1 MAPFRH
7 KVARVVVVLALVLA
21 VAAIWVMVRR
31 ILIGRASPEVDGLL
45 LPLLPIAVI
54 VLALG
59 LAGILIRNL
68 VRLVMDRKRGI
79 LGSRLRTKLVFFF
92 LILVLPPAGVLFYG
106 SGAVITETVDG
117 MLETPV
123 EDITR
128 FSKAIVDDW
137 TDFLQARSLDQADRI
152 AREVRGNNY
161 LEEDRLPRLERML
174 EQWMDR
180 EELNLILVTSGEET
194 VARSIDST
202 VDFEGGE
209 TTEPASIRDA
219 VVQVLENG
227 ESITRL
233 DYLGSGLIAQA
244 LTPIYGRPGEIDEPL
259 GVVAVGIFL
268 PERLADRLSEIS
280 SANEEFRQFEA
291 RRDELVAA
299 YLSLL
304 ALIFLASVFVATW
317 MGFYLSRRISEPIQE
332 LAAATRE
339 IAAGNLGV
347 RVESRVGDEAGVLVE
362 AFNDMAAQLQ
372 ESQEV
377 ITRSTAELRRS
388 NRALDERRR
397 YIETLLSN
405 LSTGVISLDGQG
417 RVTTVNPAAEAI
429 LGCRV
434 RTGDRVRTRLDVAGL
449 EAMRDLIDEVEGRAG
464 VEVRRDMTL
473 TRGGE
478 TLSVAVQ
485 ASSLPATAG
494 DSGTL
499 VMLEDLTDLFRA
511 QKAAAWREVARRI
524 AHEIKN
530 PLTPIQLATQRL
542 RKRFDGGGDDLE
554 QILPEATDAIQRE
567 VAALKALV
575 DEFSRFA
582 RMPEVSPEPV
592 EFSEV
597 VDSALALYRGLPGVR
612 WELDTD
618 PGVGVVE
625 VDPEQMR
632 RALIN
637 LIDNA
642 VSAMNGEGTIRIST
656 RPHGGPG
663 TLHLEVADS
672 GPGIPPGDRDKMF
685 APYFSTKGRG
695 TGLGLAI
702 VHRVV
707 TDHRGTIRIEDNQPR
722 GARFVIEIPG

>member
-1 MAPFRH
+1 
-7 KVARVVVVLALVLA
+7 
-21 VAAIWVMVRR
+21 
-31 ILIGRASPEVDGLL
+31 
-45 LPLLPIAVI
+45 
-54 VLALG
+54 
-59 LAGILIRNL
+59 
-68 VRLVMDRKRGI
+68 
-79 LGSRLRTKLVFFF
+79 
-92 LILVLPPAGVLFYG
+92 
-106 SGAVITETVDG
+106 
-117 MLETPV
+117 
-123 EDITR
+123 
-128 FSKAIVDDW
+128 
-137 TDFLQARSLDQADRI
+137 
-152 AREVRGNNY
+152 
-161 LEEDRLPRLERML
+161 
-174 EQWMDR
+174 
-180 EELNLILVTSGEET
+180 
-194 VARSIDST
+194 
-202 VDFEGGE
+202 
-209 TTEPASIRDA
+209 
-219 VVQVLENG
+219 
-227 ESITRL
+227 
-233 DYLGSGLIAQA
+233 
-244 LTPIYGRPGEIDEPL
+244 
-259 GVVAVGIFL
+259 
-268 PERLADRLSEIS
+268 
-280 SANEEFRQFEA
+280 
-291 RRDELVAA
+291 
-299 YLSLL
+299 LL

-332 LAAATRE
+332 LAAASRE

-347 RVESRVGDEAGVLVE
+347 RVESRVGDEAGVLVD
-362 AFNDMAAQLQ
+362 AFNEMAAQLQ

-429 LGCRV
+429 LGCRI
-434 RTGDRVRTRLDVAGL
+434 RTGDRARTRLDVAGL
-449 EAMRDLIDEVEGRAG
+449 EAMRDLVDEVEGKAG

-473 TRGGE
+473 SRGGE

-542 RKRFDGGGDDLE
+542 RKRFDGGGDDLD

-582 RMPEVSPEPV
+582 RMPDVSPVPV

-597 VDSALALYRGLPGVR
+597 VDSALALYRGVPGVK
-612 WELDTD
+612 WELEND
-618 PGVGVVE
+618 PEVGVVE

-663 TLHLEVADS
+663 TLHLEVADT
-672 GPGIPPGDRDKMF
+672 GPGIPLGDRDKMF

-707 TDHRGTIRIEDNQPR
+707 TDHRGTIRIEENQPR